1 MQVVAL
7 LFTSLLFGGAVLFS
21 FGFAAFLLSTLPTD
35 VARSSIRR
43 AFPHFYLFVLLSAGL
58 AALLLWPSDRVGA
71 ALMGVIAVTVI
82 PARQALMPAINRATD
97 TGQTSRFKALHG
109 VSVLIGLIH
118 IGING
123 YVLARFV

>member
-58 AALLLWPSDRVGA
+58 AALFLWPSDRVGA